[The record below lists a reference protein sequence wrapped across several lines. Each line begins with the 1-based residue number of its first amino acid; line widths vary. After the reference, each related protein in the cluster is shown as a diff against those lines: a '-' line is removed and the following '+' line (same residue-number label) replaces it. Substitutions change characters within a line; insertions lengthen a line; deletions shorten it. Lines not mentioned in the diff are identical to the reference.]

1 MAEKWA
7 AGKERLLAEMMVR
20 TSVEKTAGRKERKS
34 VETTVKRLGMSWVD
48 QKGFE
53 MLASVL
59 AAMTAA
65 SMATNSVETMG
76 TNLA

>member
-7 AGKERLLAEMMVR
+7 AGKEQWLAEMMVR
-20 TSVEKTAGRKERKS
+20 TSVETTAGRKERKS